1 MTGGPASGLT
11 PGLTLGQG
19 TGEIANS
26 QCRVFAQGSSYAV
39 SGNTLTLVLS
49 MAFTSGF
56 TGNKVIYMA
65 ARDVQEAAS
74 GWRPMGVARIPEPVV
89 QYPLVGEMTP
99 GAGSGAAPLLS
110 FTFSDSTNVNNL
122 RTVWMLVNSQL
133 NAPLACYLAYSVPQN
148 WLYLFSNAARPG
160 EITSMPMDGNGMIE
174 NSQCRVTAD
183 LQVEAFDP
191 SRDGVSAEVGGVDW
205 LSAQVLRLRNACAMR
220 SPVSS
225 CRSISAAGIS
235 RPSSSAPTRAG
246 PGWR

>member
-174 NSQCRVTAD
+174 NSQCRVTAAGSHVSRVGNQPRLE
-183 LQVEAFDP
+183 LQMTFSPFFYGPRVVWGGAET
-191 SRDGVSAEVGGVDW
+191 VSGHG
-205 LSAQVLRLRNACAMR
+205 S
-220 SPVSS
+220 
-225 CRSISAAGIS
+225 
-235 RPSSSAPTRAG
+235 
-246 PGWR
+246 GWKAIGAWMVP